1 MSNLYSERAEVLD
14 EHAKNMMETF
24 AQLYDGSHSTDAQ
37 LVATSVVYAGE
48 LSPPRCIGR
57 WLRTKRAVELRR
69 ARASSPALHAVIL
82 TDPRGQP
89 WVPVP
94 LADDA

>member
-48 LSPPRCIGR
+48 LIAAAMYQAMAKEG
-57 WLRTKRAVELRR
+57 
-69 ARASSPALHAVIL
+69 
-82 TDPRGQP
+82 
-89 WVPVP
+89 
-94 LADDA
+94 

>member
-24 AQLYDGSHSTDAQ
+24 AQLYDSSRSTDAQ

-48 LSPPRCIGR
+48 LIAAAMY
-57 WLRTKRAVELRR
+57 RAM
-69 ARASSPALHAVIL
+69 AK
-82 TDPRGQP
+82 D
-89 WVPVP
+89 
-94 LADDA
+94 